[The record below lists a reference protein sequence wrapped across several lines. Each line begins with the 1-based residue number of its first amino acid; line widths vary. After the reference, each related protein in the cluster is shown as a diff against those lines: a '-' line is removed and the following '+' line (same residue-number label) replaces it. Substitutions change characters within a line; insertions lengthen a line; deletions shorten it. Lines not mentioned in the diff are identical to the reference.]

1 MQEFKTIKNDVSNEI
16 VEKKSR
22 FIANIFYV
30 ETEELAKE
38 KIKEIKSK
46 YYDARHN
53 CYAYRVLTESGIKDK
68 SSDDGEPGGTAG
80 APILNAITKNEL
92 VNVLVIVT
100 RYFGGILLGAGGLVR
115 AYANAAS
122 LALEAAHIV
131 TYEEYSVYTLSCD
144 YGEYNK
150 INFELEGARAIIDN
164 LDFADKVNMRFAV
177 RKPIADALIRK
188 IAELSGGK
196 LTPDFIELRFD
207 AEKKG

>member
-115 AYANAAS
+115 AYS
-122 LALEAAHIV
+122 DSALGVIEKVEKLIKKSGVV
-131 TYEEYSVYTLSCD
+131 TEIEVAYQDLENVKYILKTNDIKINDIIYEENVKL
-144 YGEYNK
+144 K
-150 INFELEGARAIIDN
+150 IEIDEN
-164 LDFADKVNMRFAV
+164 YKVEIENDTSPISKFVKKFKFLYAKYIDK
-177 RKPIADALIRK
+177 
-188 IAELSGGK
+188 
-196 LTPDFIELRFD
+196 
-207 AEKKG
+207 